1 MEETIGAISRLVEKG
16 YVRTIGVSEVDADT
30 LRRANATHPISLV
43 EVAYSLMNRHIED
56 ELIPTARGLGVGI
69 VGFGVLLSG
78 VLGGSAT
85 EQKISVL
92 SHFVPPSAF
101 ENLNQNFSL
110 TDKLQQIADEKEATL
125 AQLAI
130 AWVLAQG
137 EDIMAL
143 VGSRTE
149 SQFKDSLKATD
160 IRLSK
165 DDLDRIESIIP
176 KANALITYMPPVNID
191 KNGLFKR

>member
-1 MEETIGAISRLVEKG
+1 M
-16 YVRTIGVSEVDADT
+16 
-30 LRRANATHPISLV
+30 
-43 EVAYSLMNRHIED
+43 
-56 ELIPTARGLGVGI
+56 GVGI